1 MVPDEKRVAREGFGF
16 GMIAGVVLL
25 AAEMMT
31 WGPGAPLRVPAVLVL
46 GFGALESS
54 LGTTYLVGLVVHLL
68 LAGIFGLVYAEIEAR
83 LPAEPRRHN
92 GIQIGVAVTY
102 AALLW
107 LVSFEL
113 FGAWLFPELV
123 TAARIIELP
132 LMVLFYGVPLGWM
145 FAAAERR
152 TPQILESSVG

>member
-1 MVPDEKRVAREGFGF
+1 MVIDEKRVAREGFGF

-25 AAEMMT
+25 AAEMMA
-31 WGPGAPLRVPAVLVL
+31 WGPAAPLRVPAVLVL
-46 GFGALESS
+46 GNHVLDSS

-83 LPAEPRRHN
+83 LPAKPRRQY
-92 GIQIGVAVTY
+92 GVQLGVAATY

-113 FGAWLFPELV
+113 VGARLFPQLV
-123 TAARIIELP
+123 TAARTMELA

-152 TPQILESSVG
+152 TPQIFESPVG